1 MAMPGKKK
9 EEKNKERQTN
19 QEREKEKAKKEK
31 PEEIDKKEEKTTPP
45 SSQRNNPSSGK
56 KAEDNQAQQA
66 VVIAQNLSTVSL
78 EEEMKK
84 SYLDY
89 ALSVIIGRAIPDIK
103 DGLKPVHRRVLYAM
117 WETGTTHNKPY
128 KKSARIVG
136 DVIGKYHPHGDAAVY
151 DALVRMAQDFSL
163 RYPLV
168 DGQGNFGSIDGDPP
182 AAMRYTE
189 VRMTR
194 LAEELLADIEKDTV
208 NFVPNYDESLLM
220 PEVLP
225 AKFPNLLVNGAS
237 GIAVGMATNIPPHN
251 LGEVCEGLI
260 YLIDHPKASI
270 DDLMRFIP
278 GPDFP
283 TGGYVFNRQ
292 NIRQA
297 YLEGKGVIHI
307 RAKTTIERA
316 DKGERDRIVI
326 TEIPYGVNKARLL
339 ENIAE
344 LVNNKKIEGIADI
357 RDESD
362 REGIRVV
369 IEIKRGELPEII
381 LNNLYKH
388 TALQTSF
395 GIIML
400 AIVDKQPKLLNL
412 LEMMNYFIAHRRD
425 VIIRRTKHDLKKAE
439 HRAHILEGLLIAL
452 DQLDAIIDLI
462 RASKTVEEAKNGLMT
477 KFKLTAIQ
485 AQAILEMQLQRL
497 TGLERQ
503 KIVQEHRELIELIK
517 KLKLILKNPEMVM
530 QIIKDELKQLKEEYQ
545 DERRTEIRDEVIT
558 DIKAEDLIK
567 EEDVAIVYTQSGYI
581 KRTSLSA
588 YRFQSRGGKG
598 RKGIEMKAEDVVE
611 NLFVGSTHSYLLVFT
626 NIGRMYWLKALDVPD
641 AGPSGRGKAIVNLLE
656 LQPEEKVKG
665 ILAVKEFREDQFIV
679 IMTNNGL
686 IKKTRLSEFK
696 NVRKGGII
704 AINLKPNDSLFTA
717 ALTDGKNDII
727 IGTKMG
733 KAIRFKETKVR
744 PMGRQAAG
752 VKAITLK
759 PKDRVISMIVI
770 SPEDKYIFTASELG
784 YGKKTPIEDYPVHNR
799 GGQGVINLKITEK
812 IGQALAMVGVN
823 EDDLL
828 IITVSG
834 KVIRIKTTAI
844 RPLSRATQGVRLIQL
859 DPGDKICSIAKVRED

>member
-1 MAMPGKKK
+1 MAAKKQK
-9 EEKNKERQTN
+9 PEPKKTR
-19 QEREKEKAKKEK
+19 KEKQEK
-31 PEEIDKKEEKTTPP
+31 PEEQPEQTK
-45 SSQRNNPSSGK
+45 SSGRQPEEPGPEPQ
-56 KAEDNQAQQA
+56 KAQNPEQLAP
-66 VVIAQNLSTVSL
+66 IAQSLSVVSL

-117 WETGTTHNKPY
+117 WETSTTHNKPY

-136 DVIGKYHPHGDAAVY
+136 DVIGKYHPHGDVAVY
-151 DALVRMAQDFSL
+151 DALVRMAQDFSM

-251 LGEVCEGLI
+251 LAEVCDGLV
-260 YLIDHPKASI
+260 YLIDHPRASL
-270 DDLMRFIP
+270 DDIMKYIP

-297 YLEGKGVIHI
+297 YQEGKGVIHL

-339 ENIAE
+339 ENIAD

-369 IEIKRGELPEII
+369 IEVKRGELPEII

-452 DQLDAIIDLI
+452 DYLDAVINLI
-462 RASKTVEEAKNGLMT
+462 RSSKTVEEAKNGLMT
-477 KFKLTAIQ
+477 RFKLTAIQ

-503 KIVQEHRELIELIK
+503 KIVQEHRDLLALIK
-517 KLKLILKNPEMVM
+517 QLKLILKNPEMVL
-530 QIIKDELKQLKEEYQ
+530 QIIKDELKQLKEQYK

-558 DIKAEDLIK
+558 EIKAEDLIK

-588 YRFQSRGGKG
+588 YRYQSRGGKG

-626 NIGRMYWLKALDVPD
+626 NRGRMYWLKALDVPD
-641 AGPSGRGKAIVNLLE
+641 VGPSGRGKAIVNLLE
-656 LQPEEKVKG
+656 MQPDEKVQS
-665 ILAVKEFREDQFIV
+665 ILAVKEFREDQYVV
-679 IMTNNGL
+679 IMTDTGL

-696 NVRKGGII
+696 NVRRGGII
-704 AINLKPNDSLFTA
+704 AMSLKPKSQLFTA

-727 IGTKMG
+727 IGTRMG
-733 KAIRFKETKVR
+733 KAIRFKEKLVR

-759 PKDRVISMIVI
+759 PKDRVISMIVVG
-770 SPEDKYIFTASELG
+770 PEDKYIFTASERG
-784 YGKKTPIEDYPVHNR
+784 YGKKTPVEDYPAHNR
-799 GGQGVINLKITEK
+799 GGQGVINLKITDK
-812 IGQALAMVGVN
+812 IGPALAMVGVN

-828 IITVSG
+828 IITISG
-834 KVIRIKTTAI
+834 KVIRIKTTEI

-859 DPGDKICSIAKVRED
+859 EDKDRVCSIAKVRED

>member
-1 MAMPGKKK
+1 MAAKKRKPEPEKTGK
-9 EEKNKERQTN
+9 R
-19 QEREKEKAKKEK
+19 KKEK
-31 PEEIDKKEEKTTPP
+31 PEEKPEQSRPAASKPEKTGPEP
-45 SSQRNNPSSGK
+45 RKLQSQEQLAP
-56 KAEDNQAQQA
+56 
-66 VVIAQNLSTVSL
+66 IAQSLSVVSL

-117 WETGTTHNKPY
+117 WETSTTHNKPY

-136 DVIGKYHPHGDAAVY
+136 DVIGKYHPHGDVAVY

-251 LGEVCEGLI
+251 LAEVCDGLV
-260 YLIDHPKASI
+260 YLIDHPGASL
-270 DDLMRFIP
+270 DDIMKFIP

-297 YLEGKGVIHI
+297 YQEGKGVIHL

-339 ENIAE
+339 ENIAD

-369 IEIKRGELPEII
+369 IEVKRGELPEII

-400 AIVDKQPKLLNL
+400 AIVDRQPKLLNL

-452 DQLDAIIDLI
+452 DYLDAVISLI
-462 RASKTVEEAKNGLMT
+462 RSSRTVEEAKNGLMT
-477 KFKLTAIQ
+477 RFKLTAIQ

-503 KIVQEHRELIELIK
+503 KIVQEHKELLALIK
-517 KLKLILKNPEMVM
+517 QLKLILKNPEMVL
-530 QIIKDELKQLKEEYQ
+530 QIIKDELRHLKEQYK

-558 DIKAEDLIK
+558 EIKAEDLIK

-588 YRFQSRGGKG
+588 YRYQSRGGKG

-626 NIGRMYWLKALDVPD
+626 NKGRMYWLKALDVPD
-641 AGPSGRGKAIVNLLE
+641 VGPSGRGKAIVNLLE
-656 LQPEEKVKG
+656 MQPDEKVQS
-665 ILAVKEFREDQFIV
+665 ILAVKEFRDDQYVV
-679 IMTNNGL
+679 IMTDTGL

-696 NVRKGGII
+696 NVRRGGII
-704 AINLKPNDSLFTA
+704 AMNLRPRSQLFTA
-717 ALTDGKNDII
+717 ALTSGQNDII
-727 IGTKMG
+727 IGTRMG
-733 KAIRFKETKVR
+733 KAIRFKEKLVR

-759 PKDRVISMIVI
+759 PKDRVISMIVVGA
-770 SPEDKYIFTASELG
+770 EDKFIFTASERG
-784 YGKKTPIEDYPVHNR
+784 YGKKTPVEDYPTHNR
-799 GGQGVINLKITEK
+799 GGQGVINLKITDK
-812 IGQALAMVGVN
+812 IGPALAMVGVN

-828 IITVSG
+828 IITISG
-834 KVIRIKTTAI
+834 KVIRIKTTEI

-859 DPGDKICSIAKVRED
+859 EDKDRVCSIAKVRED

>member
-1 MAMPGKKK
+1 MARKK
-9 EEKNKERQTN
+9 EEKE
-19 QEREKEKAKKEK
+19 KKEK
-31 PEEIDKKEEKTTPP
+31 TAETDKPEKAASQGGDKTAANPLPIAKT
-45 SSQRNNPSSGK
+45 
-56 KAEDNQAQQA
+56 
-66 VVIAQNLSTVSL
+66 LSVVSL
-78 EEEMKK
+78 EEEMKR

-89 ALSVIIGRAIPDIK
+89 ALSVIIGRAIPDIR

-117 WETGTTHNKPY
+117 WETGTLHNKPF

-168 DGQGNFGSIDGDPP
+168 DGQGNFGSVDGDPP

-194 LAEELLADIEKDTV
+194 LAEELLADIDKDTV

-225 AKFPNLLVNGAS
+225 AKFPNLLVNGSS
-237 GIAVGMATNIPPHN
+237 GIAVGMASNIPPHN
-251 LGEVCEGLI
+251 LGEVCDGLI
-260 YLIDHPKASI
+260 HLVDHPQATV
-270 DDLMRFIP
+270 DDIIKFIP

-297 YLEGKGVIHI
+297 YLEGKGVVHL
-307 RAKTTIERA
+307 RAKSTIERGE
-316 DKGERDRIVI
+316 KGEKDKIVI

-344 LVNNKKIEGIADI
+344 LVNTKKIEGIADI

-369 IEIKRGELPEII
+369 VELKRGELPEII

-412 LEMMNYFIAHRRD
+412 LEMMNYFLAHRQE
-425 VIIRRTKHDLKKAE
+425 VIIRRTRHDLKKAE

-452 DQLDAIIDLI
+452 DYLDAVIELI
-462 RASKTVEEAKNGLMT
+462 RSSRTVEEAKNGLMT
-477 KFKLTAIQ
+477 RFKLTAIQ

-503 KIVQEHRELIELIK
+503 KIVQEHRELKELIK
-517 KLKLILKNPEMVM
+517 KLKLILKNHDLVL
-530 QIIKDELKQLKEEYQ
+530 QIIKDELKELKEQYQ
-545 DERRTEIRDEVIT
+545 DPRKTEIRDEVIT
-558 DIKAEDLIK
+558 DIRAEDLIK
-567 EEDVAIVYTQSGYI
+567 EEDVAIVYTRSGYI
-581 KRTSLSA
+581 KRTSLNS

-598 RKGIEMKAEDVVE
+598 RKGIEMKAEDVVD
-611 NLFVGSTHSYLLVFT
+611 NLFTGSTHSYLLVFT
-626 NIGRMYWLKALDVPD
+626 NKGRLYWLKALDVPD
-641 AGPSGRGKAIVNLLE
+641 AGPSGRGKAIANLLE
-656 LQPEEKVKG
+656 FQPEEKVQS
-665 ILAVKEFREDQFIV
+665 ILAVKEFSPDQFVV
-679 IMTNNGL
+679 ILSDHGL
-686 IKKTRLSEFK
+686 IKKTKLSEFR

-704 AINLKPNDSLFTA
+704 AMSLKPGTSLFTA
-717 ALTDGKNDII
+717 ALTSGKNDII
-727 IGTKMG
+727 IGTRMG
-733 KAIRFKETKVR
+733 KAMRFKESQVR

-759 PKDRVISMIVI
+759 PKDRVISMIVAG
-770 SPEDKYIFTASELG
+770 ENDKYIFTASENG
-784 YGKKTPIEDYPVHNR
+784 YGKKTPVEDYPVHRR
-799 GGQGVINLKITEK
+799 GGQGVINLKITDK
-812 IGQALAMVGVN
+812 IGPALGMVEVN

-828 IITVSG
+828 VITVSG
-834 KVIRIKTTAI
+834 KAIRIKTTDF
-844 RPLSRATQGVRLIQL
+844 RPLSRATQGVKVIQL
-859 DPGDKICSIAKVRED
+859 ENGDRVCSIAKVRED

>member
-1 MAMPGKKK
+1 MPRK
-9 EEKNKERQTN
+9 
-19 QEREKEKAKKEK
+19 REDKDTTQDKEK
-31 PEEIDKKEEKTTPP
+31 PQVTGTQRQNTEEV
-45 SSQRNNPSSGK
+45 SQRGGKSGGNPPP
-56 KAEDNQAQQA
+56 
-66 VVIAQNLSTVSL
+66 IAKNLSVVSL

-89 ALSVIIGRAIPDIK
+89 ALSVIIGRAIPDIR

-117 WETGTTHNKPY
+117 WETGTLHNKPY

-168 DGQGNFGSIDGDPP
+168 DGQGNFGSVDGDPP

-194 LAEELLADIEKDTV
+194 LAEELLADIDKDTV

-225 AKFPNLLVNGAS
+225 AKFPNLLVNGSS
-237 GIAVGMATNIPPHN
+237 GIAVGMASNIPPHN
-251 LGEVCEGLI
+251 LVEVCDGLI
-260 YLIDHPKASI
+260 YLVDHPQATV
-270 DDLMRFIP
+270 DDIMKFVP

-292 NIRQA
+292 NIRRA
-297 YLEGKGVIHI
+297 YMEGKGVIHL
-307 RAKTTIERA
+307 RAKSTIERGE
-316 DKGERDRIVI
+316 KGEKDKIVV

-344 LVNNKKIEGIADI
+344 LVNTKKIEGIADI

-362 REGIRVV
+362 RQGIRVV
-369 IEIKRGELPEII
+369 VEIKRGEIPEII

-388 TALQTSF
+388 TALQSSF

-412 LEMMNYFIAHRRD
+412 LEMMNYFLAHRQE
-425 VIIRRTKHDLKKAE
+425 VIIRRTRHDLKKAE

-452 DQLDAIIDLI
+452 DYLDAVIDLI
-462 RASKTVEEAKNGLMT
+462 RSSKTVEEAKNGLIS

-503 KIVQEHRELIELIK
+503 KIVQEHKELKELIK
-517 KLKLILKNPEMVM
+517 KLKLILKNHDLVLE
-530 QIIKDELKQLKEEYQ
+530 IIKDELKQLKEQYQ
-545 DERRTEIRDEVIT
+545 DPRRTEIRDEVIT

-567 EEDVAIVYTQSGYI
+567 EEDVAIVYTNSGYI

-598 RKGIEMKAEDVVE
+598 RKGIEMKAEDVVD

-626 NIGRMYWLKALDVPD
+626 NKGRLYWLRALEVPD
-641 AGPSGRGKAIVNLLE
+641 AGPSGRGKAIANLLE
-656 LQPEEKVKG
+656 FQPEEKVQS
-665 ILAVKEFREDQFIV
+665 ILAVKEFRDDQFV
-679 IMTNNGL
+679 VLLSDHGL
-686 IKKTRLSEFK
+686 IKKTRLSEFQH
-696 NVRKGGII
+696 VRKGGII
-704 AINLKPNDSLFTA
+704 AMNLKPGTNLFTA
-717 ALTDGKNDII
+717 ALTSGKNDII
-727 IGTKMG
+727 IGTRMG
-733 KAIRFKETKVR
+733 KAIRFKESDVR

-759 PKDRVISMIVI
+759 PKDRVISMIVVGDD
-770 SPEDKYIFTASELG
+770 DKYIFTASENG
-784 YGKKTPIEDYPVHNR
+784 YGKKTPVEDYPVHRR
-799 GGQGVINLKITEK
+799 GGQGVINLRITEK
-812 IGQALAMVGVN
+812 IGPALAMVNVN

-828 IITVSG
+828 VITISG
-834 KVIRIKTTAI
+834 KVIRIKTTDF
-844 RPLSRATQGVRLIQL
+844 RPLSRATQGVKIIQL
-859 DPGDKICSIAKVRED
+859 EEGDRVCSVAKVRED